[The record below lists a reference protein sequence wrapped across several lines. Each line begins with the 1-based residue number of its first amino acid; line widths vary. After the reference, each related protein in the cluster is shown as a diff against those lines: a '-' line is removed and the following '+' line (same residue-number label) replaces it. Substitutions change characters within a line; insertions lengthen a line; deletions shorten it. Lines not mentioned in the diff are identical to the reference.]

1 MRSLLEAPV
10 LARLPALATTGAGGV
25 PFAEPRGAVAH
36 VWRSYEL
43 PFCPRAAYAP
53 GAPLAFGAVL
63 DACAACPPAHRL
75 LKLAVT
81 GPVSLCWAR
90 LGDADA
96 VPDLARAL
104 AEELA
109 VAARDRAA
117 QLAEFGVDMVLLVD
131 EPVLGQVPEPPAE
144 VWQPLRA
151 AAPAWGMRVG
161 GAVHWPLVRELDP
174 DLVAVDLDGPAL
186 DLAAGRA
193 LGALCGGGARVL
205 WGVPT
210 GEGGHAAAARLARA
224 VALVAGAS
232 GVDADLV
239 RERSLVAPARA
250 AAPDSTGA
258 AEDAAVAPVSA
269 AALLERWAG
278 GGARLRVRFA

>member
-25 PFAEPRGAVAH
+25 PFARPRAAVAH
-36 VWRSYEL
+36 VWRAYEL
-43 PFCPRAAYAP
+43 PFCPRPAYAA
-53 GAPLAFGAVL
+53 GAPLAFDAVL
-63 DACAACPPAHRL
+63 DACAARPPAHRL
-75 LKLAVT
+75 VKLGVT
-81 GPVSLCWAR
+81 GPVTLCWAR

-109 VAARDRAA
+109 AAVRDRAA
-117 QLAEFGVDMVLLVD
+117 RLAEFGVDTVLLVD
-131 EPVLGQVPEPPAE
+131 EPVLGRVPEPPAE
-144 VWQPLRA
+144 VWEPLRGA
-151 AAPAWGMRVG
+151 AAAWGMRVG
-161 GAVHWPLVRELDP
+161 GAVPWPLVRDLDP
-174 DLVAVDLDGPAL
+174 DLVALDLDGPAL

-193 LGALCGGGARVL
+193 LGALCERGARVL

-210 GEGGHAAAARLARA
+210 ADGGPAAAARLARA

-232 GVDADLV
+232 GADADVV
-239 RERSLVAPARA
+239 RERSLVAPASA
-250 AAPDSTGA
+250 AAPGSDGA
-258 AEDAAVAPVSA
+258 AEDAAVAAVSA

-278 GGARLRVRFA
+278 GGARLQDRAA